1 MMRRSAIPFAFFS
14 LFMMPVGSA
23 GAGEAEVA
31 AAQAV
36 IEQQMQAFRSDQDGV
51 AYGFASPTLRRIY
64 PTPEA
69 FMAMVRNAYPM
80 VHRPRNFAFG
90 AAEDGGSE
98 IKQTVMILGPDGKDY
113 EALYTLQ
120 QQPDGSWLI
129 SSVNLRA
136 ANSLST

>member
-1 MMRRSAIPFAFFS
+1 MRRSRFLIASLSLGLAFAA
-14 LFMMPVGSA
+14 SA
-23 GAGEAEVA
+23 EAGEAEIS

-36 IEQQMQAFRSDQDGV
+36 IEQQIQAFRADQDGV
-51 AYGFASPTLRRIY
+51 AYQFASPTLRRIY
-64 PTPEA
+64 PTPDA
-69 FMAMVRNAYPM
+69 FMAMVRNGYPM
-80 VHRPRNFAFG
+80 VHRPKNFAFG
-90 AAEDGGSE
+90 KSEDGGSE

-129 SSVNLRA
+129 SGVSLRA